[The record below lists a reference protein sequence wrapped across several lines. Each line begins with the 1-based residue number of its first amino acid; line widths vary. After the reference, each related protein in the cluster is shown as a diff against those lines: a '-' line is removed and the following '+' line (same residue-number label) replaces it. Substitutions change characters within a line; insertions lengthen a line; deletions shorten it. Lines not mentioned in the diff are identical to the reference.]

1 MKIPISGRP
10 SPKKPLKGV
19 TSAKQDGIPLGWS
32 GSGSVI
38 RDHSD
43 DVAYEQAH
51 VREFGEKLSRK
62 SEVKPCC
69 GTWRW
74 PKGPRSGNLL
84 TSSRPH
90 SCFRASSSLR
100 ASSLGRSS
108 ASGASSRV
116 YIVGKECKR
125 TTAREASYSSHH
137 ARLMSSG
144 NVNIMYWLF
153 TDPVSLPV
161 LQEIMEHDGT
171 LMLEKSEIV
180 SINCLLRDTS

>member
-1 MKIPISGRP
+1 MIRIWISDSR
-10 SPKKPLKGV
+10 S
-19 TSAKQDGIPLGWS
+19 LGWCS
-32 GSGSVI
+32 LRAGS
-38 RDHSD
+38 R
-43 DVAYEQAH
+43 AW
-51 VREFGEKLSRK
+51 VRGKIVQEKW
-62 SEVKPCC
+62 SEPCC
-69 GTWRW
+69 GTWCW

-90 SCFRASSSLR
+90 RCFRASSSLR
-100 ASSLGRSS
+100 ASSLGCSS
-108 ASGASSRV
+108 ALGASSRV

-125 TTAREASYSSHH
+125 TTAREASYCSHH
-137 ARLMSSG
+137 TRLMSSG
-144 NVNIMYWLF
+144 NMNIRYWLF

>member
-1 MKIPISGRP
+1 M
-10 SPKKPLKGV
+10 
-19 TSAKQDGIPLGWS
+19 
-32 GSGSVI
+32 I

-84 TSSRPH
+84 TSSHPH
-90 SCFRASSSLR
+90 RCFRASSSLR

-125 TTAREASYSSHH
+125 TTVREASYSSHH
-137 ARLMSSG
+137 TRLMSSG
-144 NVNIMYWLF
+144 NVNIRCWLF
-153 TDPVSLPV
+153 TDPVISPSFARNYGTWWHPYAREVWNSFNQLSLKRH
-161 LQEIMEHDGT
+161 L
-171 LMLEKSEIV
+171 LM
-180 SINCLLRDTS
+180 DTSLKQTPRVGPSLSLLLWVDPL

>member
-1 MKIPISGRP
+1 MIRIWISDPR
-10 SPKKPLKGV
+10 SPGLC
-19 TSAKQDGIPLGWS
+19 SLRA
-32 GSGSVI
+32 GSHVW
-38 RDHSD
+38 
-43 DVAYEQAH
+43 
-51 VREFGEKLSRK
+51 VREKIVPEKWGEA
-62 SEVKPCC
+62 VC

-74 PKGPRSGNLL
+74 PKGPHSGNLL

-90 SCFRASSSLR
+90 RCFRASSSLR
-100 ASSLGRSS
+100 ASSLGHSS

-125 TTAREASYSSHH
+125 TTVREASYSSHRT
-137 ARLMSSG
+137 RLMSSG
-144 NVNIMYWLF
+144 NVNIRYWLF